1 MKRTKKLSAA
11 HKKAISRGVK
21 AYHSRCKRINL
32 IKQVAPVA
40 SVKLNINKKRKK
52 DERIAEILK
61 RFRERKSKKFKNYKL
76 SN

>member
-32 IKQVAPVA
+32 NKQVA
-40 SVKLNINKKRKK
+40 SVELNINKKRKK